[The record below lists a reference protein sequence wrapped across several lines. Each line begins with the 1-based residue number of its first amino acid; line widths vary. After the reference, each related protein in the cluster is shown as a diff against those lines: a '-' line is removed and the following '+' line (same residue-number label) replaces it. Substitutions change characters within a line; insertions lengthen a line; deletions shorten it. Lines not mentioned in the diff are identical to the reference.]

1 MKKLYKYILR
11 SFIGTFFF
19 TFFIA
24 VFILLMQFLWTYLDD
39 LVGKG
44 LGFDVLGKLIFYTS
58 ITFVPMAMPLAILL
72 SSLMCF
78 GNLGEYYE
86 LVAMKA
92 SGISVWKIMR
102 PLLVFSVIMSITAFI
117 FSNNVLPVATLK
129 SKTLLRDV
137 RKQKMSF
144 DIPEGM
150 FYKGIDGYTIRVGK
164 KNPDGNTLY
173 EVLLY
178 DHTEHKGN
186 VKVTTADSAT
196 IALAPS
202 QKEIVFTLY
211 DGFNYNEVVND
222 NHYRQK
228 RPFEKMKFQKLY
240 VSFDISDFDL
250 TQSDENALK
259 GHQSMLNISQLRV
272 AIDSLEVS
280 NEERE
285 VSYKIS
291 FVNRFQHFSSR
302 NVNSS
307 DKSRYS
313 DDDTISVFRWPLLD
327 NFSQKE
333 QKSIINSACSST
345 RNMSDNIELNIN
357 DFTRQE
363 TNLRKH
369 EQVLHEKFSLS
380 IACLLF
386 FFIGAPLG
394 AIIRKGGLGLPIV
407 ISVVFFVIY
416 YIITITSQRIAIAGD
431 IPVFLGV
438 WLSSIIILP
447 IGIFLTTKA
456 TTDSSILD
464 GESWKKTINN
474 IFKFKRNNKNITP

>member
-1 MKKLYKYILR
+1 MKKLYIYILR
-11 SFIGTFFF
+11 SFIGTFIF
-19 TFFIA
+19 TFFVAI
-24 VFILLMQFLWTYLDD
+24 FILLMQFLWTYLDD

-102 PLLVFSVIMSITAFI
+102 PLLIFSIIMSLTAFI

-150 FYKGIDGYTIRVGK
+150 FYKGIDGYTIRVNK
-164 KNPDGNTLY
+164 KGADGTSLY
-173 EVLLY
+173 DVMIY
-178 DHTEHKGN
+178 DHTEHQGN
-186 VKVTTADSAT
+186 IKVTTADSAT
-196 IALAPS
+196 IALSPS

-211 DGFNYNEVVND
+211 DGYNYNEVVDD

-228 RPFEKMKFQKLY
+228 RPFEKMKFAKQY
-240 VSFDISDFDL
+240 VTFDISDFDL
-250 TQSDENALK
+250 TQTDENALK
-259 GHQSMLNISQLRV
+259 GHQSMLNISQLNV
-272 AIDSLEVS
+272 AIDSLKRDT
-280 NEERE
+280 EERQQ
-285 VSYKIS
+285 SYNIS

-302 NVNSS
+302 DVEN
-307 DKSRYS
+307 KAKGKYR
-313 DDDTISVFRWPLLD
+313 DDDTISVFRWPLID
-327 NFSQKE
+327 NFVEKE
-333 QKSIINSACSST
+333 QRSIINSACSST
-345 RNMSDNIELNIN
+345 RNISDNIDLNIT
-357 DFTRQE
+357 DFKRQD

-369 EQVLHEKFSLS
+369 QQVLHEKFSLS

-407 ISVVFFVIY
+407 ISVIFFVIY

-438 WLSSIIILP
+438 WLSSIILLP

-474 IFKFKRNNKNITP
+474 IFKRNKKDTTL

>member
-1 MKKLYKYILR
+1 MK
-11 SFIGTFFF
+11 SFIGTFIF

-44 LGFDVLGKLIFYTS
+44 LGFDVLGKLIFYTA

-78 GNLGEYYE
+78 GNLGEFYE

-102 PLLVFSVIMSITAFI
+102 PLLIFSIAMSITAFV

-150 FYKGIDGYTIRVGK
+150 FYKGIDGYTIRAGK
-164 KNPDGNTLY
+164 KGADGSTLY
-173 EVLLY
+173 DMMIY
-178 DHTEHKGN
+178 DHTAYKGN
-186 VKVTTADSAT
+186 VKVTIADSAT

-202 QKEIVFTLY
+202 QKEVVFTLY
-211 DGFNYNEVVND
+211 HGYNYNEVID
-222 NHYRQK
+222 DKEYKAR
-228 RPFEKMKFQKLY
+228 RPFEKMKFDKQY
-240 VSFDISDFDL
+240 VSFDISDFDM
-250 TQSDENALK
+250 TQSDGSALK
-259 GHQSMLNISQLRV
+259 GHQSMLNISQLVV
-272 AIDSLEVS
+272 AIDSLEQSSV
-280 NEERE
+280 ERHI
-285 VSYKIS
+285 SYKNS
-291 FVNRFQHFSSR
+291 FKNRLQHLSSKDITSSTR
-302 NVNSS
+302 NKKV
-307 DKSRYS
+307 DI
-313 DDDTISVFRWPLLD
+313 DTITVFKWPLLD
-327 NFSQKE
+327 NFGENEK
-333 QKSIINSACSST
+333 KSIINMSISAT
-345 RNMSDNIELNIN
+345 KNQIDNIDLNIR
-357 DFTRQE
+357 DFERQE
-363 TNLRKH
+363 TNIRKH
-369 EQVLHEKFSLS
+369 QQVMHEKFSLS

-416 YIITITSQRIAIAGD
+416 YIITITSQRIAVAGD
-431 IPVFLGV
+431 MPIFLGV

-447 IGIFLTTKA
+447 IGIFLTIKA
-456 TTDSSILD
+456 TTDSALLD
-464 GESWKKTINN
+464 RDSWRKTFRK
-474 IFKFKRNNKNITP
+474 IFRKDK

>member
-1 MKKLYKYILR
+1 MK
-11 SFIGTFFF
+11 SFIGTFIF

-44 LGFDVLGKLIFYTS
+44 LGFDVLGKLIFYTA

-78 GNLGEYYE
+78 GNLGEFYE

-102 PLLVFSVIMSITAFI
+102 PLLIFSIAMSITAFV

-150 FYKGIDGYTIRVGK
+150 FYKGIDGYTIRAEK
-164 KNPDGNTLY
+164 KGADGSTLY
-173 EVLLY
+173 DMMIY
-178 DHTEHKGN
+178 DHTAYKGN
-186 VKVTTADSAT
+186 VKVTIADSAT

-202 QKEIVFTLY
+202 QKEVVFTLY
-211 DGFNYNEVVND
+211 HGYNYNEVID
-222 NHYRQK
+222 DKEYKAR
-228 RPFEKMKFQKLY
+228 RPFEKMKFDKQY
-240 VSFDISDFDL
+240 ISFDISDFDM
-250 TQSDENALK
+250 TQSDGSALK
-259 GHQSMLNISQLRV
+259 GHQSMLNISQLIV
-272 AIDSLEVS
+272 AIDSLEQSSV
-280 NEERE
+280 ERHI
-285 VSYKIS
+285 SYKNSFKNRLQHLSSKDIIS
-291 FVNRFQHFSSR
+291 STR
-302 NVNSS
+302 NKKV
-307 DKSRYS
+307 DI
-313 DDDTISVFRWPLLD
+313 DTITVFKWPLLD
-327 NFSQKE
+327 NFGENEK
-333 QKSIINSACSST
+333 KSIINMSISAT
-345 RNMSDNIELNIN
+345 KNQIDNIDLNIR
-357 DFTRQE
+357 DFERQE
-363 TNLRKH
+363 TNIRKH
-369 EQVLHEKFSLS
+369 QQVMHEKFSLS

-416 YIITITSQRIAIAGD
+416 YIITITSQRIAVAGD
-431 IPVFLGV
+431 MPIFLGV

-447 IGIFLTTKA
+447 IGIFLTIKA
-456 TTDSSILD
+456 TTDSALLD
-464 GESWKKTINN
+464 RDSWKKTFRK
-474 IFKFKRNNKNITP
+474 IFRKDK

>member
-11 SFIGTFFF
+11 SFIGTFIF
-19 TFFIA
+19 TFFVA
-24 VFILLMQFLWTYLDD
+24 VFILLMQFLWCYLDD

-44 LGFDVLGKLIFYTS
+44 LGFDVLGKLMFYTAV
-58 ITFVPMAMPLAILL
+58 TFVPMALPLAILL

-92 SGISVWKIMR
+92 SGISTWKVMR
-102 PLLVFSVIMSITAFI
+102 PLLIFSIIISLVAFI

-150 FYKGIDGYTIRVGK
+150 FYKGIDGYSIRAGK
-164 KNPDGNTLY
+164 KGADGNTLY
-173 EVLLY
+173 DVMIY
-178 DHTEHKGN
+178 DHTEYKGN

-196 IALAPS
+196 MALAPS
-202 QKEIVFTLY
+202 QTEIVFTLY
-211 DGFNYNEVVND
+211 NGSNYSEVHTD
-222 NHYRQK
+222 KEYRNK
-228 RPFEKMKFQKLY
+228 RPFETMAFEKQY
-240 VSFDISDFDL
+240 VSFDISDFNM
-250 TQSDENALK
+250 QESDESSMK
-259 GHQSMLNISQLRV
+259 GHQSMLNISQLVV
-272 AIDSLEVS
+272 AIDSLENNVD
-280 NEERE
+280 ERHN
-285 VSYKIS
+285 S
-291 FVNRFQHFSSR
+291 FKNSFKNRLQHFSSKDEVKDNKKGKR
-302 NVNSS
+302 PEL
-307 DKSRYS
+307 
-313 DDDTISVFRWPLLD
+313 DTITVYKWPFLE
-327 NFSQKE
+327 NFGKQE
-333 QKSIINSACSST
+333 QTSIV
-345 RNMSDNIELNIN
+345 NMAITATKNQMDNIDLNAR
-357 DFTRQE
+357 DFERQE
-363 TNLRKH
+363 TNIRKH
-369 EQVLHEKFSLS
+369 QQVLHEKFSLS

-447 IGIFLTTKA
+447 IGIFLTVKA
-456 TTDSSILD
+456 TTDSSLLD
-464 GESWKKTINN
+464 GDSWKKTLNK
-474 IFKFKRNNKNITP
+474 IFRKK

>member
-1 MKKLYKYILR
+1 MKKLYRYILR
-11 SFIGTFFF
+11 SFIGTFIF
-19 TFFIA
+19 TFFVA

-44 LGFDVLGKLIFYTS
+44 LGFDVLGKLMFYTAT
-58 ITFVPMAMPLAILL
+58 TFVPMAMPLAILL

-102 PLLVFSVIMSITAFI
+102 PLLVFSILMSITAFI

-150 FYKGIDGYTIRVGK
+150 FYKGVDGYSIRAGK
-164 KNPDGNTLY
+164 KGKDGSTLY
-173 EVLLY
+173 EVLIY
-178 DHTEHKGN
+178 DHTEYKGN
-186 VKVTTADSAT
+186 VKVSSADSAT

-211 DGFNYNEVVND
+211 SGYNYNEVID
-222 NHYRQK
+222 DKEYKTR
-228 RPFEKMKFQKLY
+228 RPFEKMKFEKQY
-240 VSFDISDFDL
+240 ISFDISDFDL
-250 TQSDENALK
+250 TESDGSSLK
-259 GHQSMLNISQLRV
+259 GHQSMLNLNQLIV
-272 AIDSLEVS
+272 AIDSLES
-280 NEERE
+280 NVEERIF
-285 VSYKIS
+285 SYKNS
-291 FVNRFQHFSSR
+291 FKNRLQHLSSKDLVNKSSNLR
-302 NVNSS
+302 
-307 DKSRYS
+307 KMEM
-313 DDDTISVFRWPLLD
+313 DTISVFKWPLLD
-327 NFSQKE
+327 NFSKNE
-333 QKSIINSACSST
+333 QNSIINMAISAT
-345 RNMSDNIELNIN
+345 KNQIDNIDLNIR
-357 DFTRQE
+357 DFERQE
-363 TNLRKH
+363 ANIRKH
-369 EQVLHEKFSLS
+369 QQVLHEKFSLS
-380 IACLLF
+380 IACILF

-394 AIIRKGGLGLPIV
+394 AIIRKGGLGFPIV

-416 YIITITSQRIAIAGD
+416 YIITITSQRIAVAGD

-447 IGIFLTTKA
+447 IGVFLTIKA
-456 TTDSSILD
+456 TTDSALLD
-464 GESWKKTINN
+464 RESWKKT
-474 IFKFKRNNKNITP
+474 FKKILRKN

>member
-1 MKKLYKYILR
+1 MKKLYKYILK
-11 SFIGTFFF
+11 SFIGTFIF
-19 TFFIA
+19 TFFVA

-44 LGFDVLGKLIFYTS
+44 LGFDVLGKLMFYTA

-78 GNLGEYYE
+78 GNLGEFYE

-102 PLLVFSVIMSITAFI
+102 PLLIFSIVMSITAFV

-150 FYKGIDGYTIRVGK
+150 FYKGIDGYTIRAGK
-164 KNPDGNTLY
+164 KGADGSTLY
-173 EVLLY
+173 DMMIY
-178 DHTEHKGN
+178 DHTAYKGN
-186 VKVTTADSAT
+186 VKVTIADSAT

-202 QKEIVFTLY
+202 QKEVVFTLY
-211 DGFNYNEVVND
+211 DGYNYNEVTD
-222 NHYRQK
+222 DKEYRSK
-228 RPFEKMKFQKLY
+228 RPFETMKFDKQY
-240 VSFDISDFDL
+240 ISFDISDFDM
-250 TQSDENALK
+250 TESDGSAFK
-259 GHQSMLNISQLRV
+259 GHQSMMNINQLIV
-272 AIDSLEVS
+272 AIDSLEL
-280 NEERE
+280 NTEDRHE
-285 VSYKIS
+285 SYKKS
-291 FVNRFQHFSSR
+291 FKNRLQHLSSKDIVSK
-302 NVNSS
+302 NHN
-307 DKSRYS
+307 KAEL
-313 DDDTISVFRWPLLD
+313 DTISVFKWPLLD
-327 NFSQKE
+327 NFSEKE
-333 QKSIINSACSST
+333 QSSIVNMARSAVK
-345 RNMSDNIELNIN
+345 NQVDNIELNIK
-357 DFTRQE
+357 DFERQG
-363 TNLRKH
+363 TNIRKH
-369 EQVLHEKFSLS
+369 QQVLHEKFSLS

-416 YIITITSQRIAIAGD
+416 YVITITSQRIAIAGD
-431 IPVFLGV
+431 IHIFLGV

-447 IGIFLTTKA
+447 IGIFLTIKA
-456 TTDSSILD
+456 TTDSALLD
-464 GESWKKTINN
+464 GESWKKTFRKI
-474 IFKFKRNNKNITP
+474 FKRNK

>member
-11 SFIGTFFF
+11 SFIGTFIF

-44 LGFDVLGKLIFYTS
+44 LGFDVLGKLMFYTS
-58 ITFVPMAMPLAILL
+58 ITFVPMAMPLAMLL

-78 GNLGEYYE
+78 GNLGEFYE

-102 PLLVFSVIMSITAFI
+102 PLLIFAIIMSITAFI

-129 SKTLLRDV
+129 SKTLLSDV

-150 FYKGIDGYTIRVGK
+150 FYKGIDGYTIRAEK
-164 KNPDGNTLY
+164 KGIDGSTLY
-173 EVLLY
+173 DVLIY
-178 DHTEHKGN
+178 DHTEYKGN
-186 VKVTTADSAT
+186 VKVTSADSAT

-211 DGFNYNEVVND
+211 NGYNYNEVTD
-222 NHYRQK
+222 DKEYRTR
-228 RPFEKMKFQKLY
+228 RPFEKMKFAKQY
-240 VSFDISDFDL
+240 ISFDISDFDL
-250 TQSDENALK
+250 TQSDGSSFK
-259 GHQSMLNISQLRV
+259 GHQSMLNISQLVV
-272 AIDSLEVS
+272 AIDSLE
-280 NEERE
+280 NNATERRT
-285 VSYKIS
+285 SYKNS
-291 FVNRFQHFSSR
+291 FRHRLQHLSSKDVI
-302 NVNSS
+302 NKNTKHKNT
-307 DKSRYS
+307 DI
-313 DDDTISVFRWPLLD
+313 DTITVFKWPLLE
-327 NFSQKE
+327 NFTQKE
-333 QKSIINSACSST
+333 QKSIV
-345 RNMSDNIELNIN
+345 NMSITAVNNQIDNIELNLN
-357 DFTRQE
+357 DFERQE
-363 TNLRKH
+363 TNIRKH
-369 EQVLHEKFSLS
+369 QQVLHEKFSLS

-447 IGIFLTTKA
+447 IGIFLTIKA
-456 TTDSSILD
+456 TTDSALLD
-464 GESWKKTINN
+464 GESWKKTFRKF
-474 IFKFKRNNKNITP
+474 FKKNK

>member
-11 SFIGTFFF
+11 SFIGTFIF
-19 TFFIA
+19 TFFVA
-24 VFILLMQFLWTYLDD
+24 VFILLMQFLWCYLDD

-44 LGFDVLGKLIFYTS
+44 LGFDVLGKLMFYTAV
-58 ITFVPMAMPLAILL
+58 TFVPMALPLAILL

-102 PLLVFSVIMSITAFI
+102 PLLIFSIIMSFIAFI

-150 FYKGIDGYTIRVGK
+150 FYKGIDGYSIRAGK
-164 KNPDGNTLY
+164 KGDDGNTLY
-173 EVLLY
+173 DLMIY
-178 DHTEHKGN
+178 DHTAYKGN
-186 VKVTTADSAT
+186 IKVTTADSAT
-196 IALAPS
+196 MALAPS

-211 DGFNYNEVVND
+211 SGSNYNEVTD
-222 NHYRQK
+222 DKEYKSK
-228 RPFEKMKFQKLY
+228 RPFETMAFEKQFI
-240 VSFDISDFDL
+240 SFDISDFDL
-250 TQSDENALK
+250 TQSDESSMK
-259 GHQSMLNISQLRV
+259 GHQSMLNMNQLIV
-272 AIDSLEVS
+272 ALDSLECNVV
-280 NEERE
+280 ERHD
-285 VSYKIS
+285 S
-291 FVNRFQHFSSR
+291 FKKSFKTRLQHFSSKNENISTKGKR
-302 NVNSS
+302 AHL
-307 DKSRYS
+307 
-313 DDDTISVFRWPLLD
+313 DTITVFKWPLLD
-327 NFSQKE
+327 NFSKKE
-333 QKSIINSACSST
+333 QESIV
-345 RNMSDNIELNIN
+345 NMAITATKNQIDNIDLNIK
-357 DFTRQE
+357 DFERQE
-363 TNLRKH
+363 MNIRKH
-369 EQVLHEKFSLS
+369 QQVLHEKFSLS

-407 ISVVFFVIY
+407 ISVIFFVIY

-447 IGIFLTTKA
+447 IGIFLTVKA
-456 TTDSSILD
+456 TTDSSLLD
-464 GESWKKTINN
+464 GESWKKTFNK
-474 IFKFKRNNKNITP
+474 IFKKK

>member
-1 MKKLYKYILR
+1 MK
-11 SFIGTFFF
+11 SFIGTFIF

-44 LGFDVLGKLIFYTS
+44 LGFDVLGKLIFYTA
-58 ITFVPMAMPLAILL
+58 ITFVPMAMPLAIFL

-78 GNLGEYYE
+78 GNLGEFYE

-102 PLLVFSVIMSITAFI
+102 PLLIFSIAMSITAFV

-150 FYKGIDGYTIRVGK
+150 FYKGIDGYTIRAGK
-164 KNPDGNTLY
+164 KGADGSTLY
-173 EVLLY
+173 DMMIY
-178 DHTEHKGN
+178 DHTAYKGN
-186 VKVTTADSAT
+186 VKVTIADSAT

-202 QKEIVFTLY
+202 QKEVVFTLY
-211 DGFNYNEVVND
+211 HGYNYNEVID
-222 NHYRQK
+222 DKEYKAR
-228 RPFEKMKFQKLY
+228 RPFEKMKFDKQY
-240 VSFDISDFDL
+240 VSFDISDFDM
-250 TQSDENALK
+250 TQSDGSALK
-259 GHQSMLNISQLRV
+259 GHQSMLNISQLVV
-272 AIDSLEVS
+272 AIDSLEQSSV
-280 NEERE
+280 ERHI
-285 VSYKIS
+285 SYKNSFKNRLQHLSSKDIIS
-291 FVNRFQHFSSR
+291 NTR
-302 NVNSS
+302 NKKV
-307 DKSRYS
+307 DI
-313 DDDTISVFRWPLLD
+313 DTITVFKWPLLD
-327 NFSQKE
+327 NFGENEK
-333 QKSIINSACSST
+333 KSIINMSISAT
-345 RNMSDNIELNIN
+345 KNQIDNIDLNIR
-357 DFTRQE
+357 DFERQE
-363 TNLRKH
+363 TNIRKH
-369 EQVLHEKFSLS
+369 QQVMHEKFSLS

-416 YIITITSQRIAIAGD
+416 YIITITSQRIAVAGD
-431 IPVFLGV
+431 MPIFLGV

-447 IGIFLTTKA
+447 IGIFLTIKA
-456 TTDSSILD
+456 TTDSALLD
-464 GESWKKTINN
+464 RDSWKKTFRK
-474 IFKFKRNNKNITP
+474 IFRKDK

>member
-11 SFIGTFFF
+11 SFIGTFIF
-19 TFFIA
+19 TFFVA
-24 VFILLMQFLWTYLDD
+24 LFILLMQFLWCYLDD

-44 LGFDVLGKLIFYTS
+44 LGFEILGKLMFYTS
-58 ITFVPMAMPLAILL
+58 VTFVPMALPLAILL

-102 PLLVFSVIMSITAFI
+102 PLFIFSITMSLIAFI

-150 FYKGIDGYTIRVGK
+150 FYKGIDGYSIRAGK
-164 KNPDGNTLY
+164 KGDDGNTLY
-173 EVLLY
+173 DVMIY
-178 DHTEHKGN
+178 DHTEYKGN
-186 VKVTTADSAT
+186 IKVTTADSAT
-196 IALAPS
+196 IALTPS

-211 DGFNYNEVVND
+211 NGSNYNEVHD
-222 NHYRQK
+222 DKEYKSK
-228 RPFEKMKFQKLY
+228 RPFETMAFDKQF

-250 TQSDENALK
+250 TQTDENTMK
-259 GHQSMLNISQLRV
+259 GHQSMLNISQLFV
-272 AIDSLEVS
+272 ALDSLELQAA
-280 NEERE
+280 ERHD
-285 VSYKIS
+285 SYKKSFNNRLQHLSSKDESIS
-291 FVNRFQHFSSR
+291 TKGKRAHL
-302 NVNSS
+302 
-307 DKSRYS
+307 
-313 DDDTISVFRWPLLD
+313 DTISVFKWPLLE
-327 NFSQKE
+327 NFSKKE
-333 QKSIINSACSST
+333 QQSIVNMSITAT
-345 RNMSDNIELNIN
+345 RNQIDNIDLNIK
-357 DFTRQE
+357 DFERQQV
-363 TNLRKH
+363 NIRKH
-369 EQVLHEKFSLS
+369 QQVMHEKFSLS

-407 ISVVFFVIY
+407 ISVIFFVIY
-416 YIITITSQRIAIAGD
+416 YIITITSQRVAIAGD

-447 IGIFLTTKA
+447 IGIFLTVKA
-456 TTDSSILD
+456 TTDSNLLD
-464 GESWKKTINN
+464 GESWKKTLNK
-474 IFKFKRNNKNITP
+474 IFKRK

>member
-11 SFIGTFFF
+11 SFIGTFIF
-19 TFFIA
+19 TFFVA
-24 VFILLMQFLWTYLDD
+24 VFILLMQFLWCYLDD

-44 LGFDVLGKLIFYTS
+44 LGFEVLGKLMFYTA
-58 ITFVPMAMPLAILL
+58 ITFVPMALPLAILL

-92 SGISVWKIMR
+92 SEISVWRIMR
-102 PLLVFSVIMSITAFI
+102 PLLIFSIIMSITAFI

-150 FYKGIDGYTIRVGK
+150 FYKGIDKYTIRAGK
-164 KNPDGNTLY
+164 KGADGNTLY
-173 EVLLY
+173 DVMIY
-178 DHTEHKGN
+178 DHTEYKGN
-186 VKVTTADSAT
+186 IKVTTADSAT

-211 DGFNYNEVVND
+211 NGSNYNEVVD
-222 NHYRQK
+222 DKEYKSK
-228 RPFEKMKFQKLY
+228 RPFEIMSFEKQF
-240 VSFDISDFDL
+240 VSFDISDFNM
-250 TQSDENALK
+250 TESDGSSMK
-259 GHQSMLNISQLRV
+259 GHQSMLNINQLVV
-272 AIDSLEVS
+272 AIDSLETNS
-280 NEERE
+280 NERHN
-285 VSYKIS
+285 S
-291 FVNRFQHFSSR
+291 FKNSFKNRLQHLSSKDE
-302 NVNSS
+302 VNS
-307 DKSRYS
+307 KNQTKGKNAEL
-313 DDDTISVFRWPLLD
+313 DTITVFKWPLLE
-327 NFSQKE
+327 NFGKKE
-333 QKSIINSACSST
+333 KESIINMSITAT
-345 RNMSDNIELNIN
+345 RNQIDNIELNIR
-357 DFTRQE
+357 DFERQE
-363 TNLRKH
+363 TNIRKH
-369 EQVLHEKFSLS
+369 QQVLHEKFSLS
-380 IACLLF
+380 IACILF

-407 ISVVFFVIY
+407 ISVIFFVIY

-447 IGIFLTTKA
+447 IGIFLTVKA
-456 TTDSSILD
+456 TTDSSLLD
-464 GESWKKTINN
+464 GESWKKTINK
-474 IFKFKRNNKNITP
+474 IFKRK

>member
-1 MKKLYKYILR
+1 MKKLYKYILK
-11 SFIGTFFF
+11 SFIGTFIF
-19 TFFIA
+19 TFFVA

-44 LGFDVLGKLIFYTS
+44 LGFDVLGKLMFYTA

-78 GNLGEYYE
+78 GNLGEFYE

-102 PLLVFSVIMSITAFI
+102 PLLIFSIVMSITAFV

-150 FYKGIDGYTIRVGK
+150 FYKGIDGYTIRAGK
-164 KNPDGNTLY
+164 KGADGSTLY
-173 EVLLY
+173 DMMIY
-178 DHTEHKGN
+178 DHTAYKGN
-186 VKVTTADSAT
+186 VKVTIADSAT

-202 QKEIVFTLY
+202 QKEVVFTLY
-211 DGFNYNEVVND
+211 DGYNYNEVTD
-222 NHYRQK
+222 DKEYRSK
-228 RPFEKMKFQKLY
+228 RPFETMKFDKQY
-240 VSFDISDFDL
+240 ISFDISDFDM
-250 TQSDENALK
+250 TESDGSAFK
-259 GHQSMLNISQLRV
+259 GHQSMMNINQLIV
-272 AIDSLEVS
+272 AIDSLEL
-280 NEERE
+280 NTEDRHE
-285 VSYKIS
+285 SYKKS
-291 FVNRFQHFSSR
+291 FKNRLQHLSSKDIVSK
-302 NVNSS
+302 NHN
-307 DKSRYS
+307 KAEL
-313 DDDTISVFRWPLLD
+313 DTISVFKWPLLD
-327 NFSQKE
+327 NFSEKE
-333 QKSIINSACSST
+333 QSSIVNMARSAVK
-345 RNMSDNIELNIN
+345 NQVDNIEMNIK
-357 DFTRQE
+357 DFERQG
-363 TNLRKH
+363 TNIRKH
-369 EQVLHEKFSLS
+369 QQVLHEKFSLS

-416 YIITITSQRIAIAGD
+416 YVITITSQRIAIAGD
-431 IPVFLGV
+431 IHIFLGV

-447 IGIFLTTKA
+447 IGIFLTIKA
-456 TTDSSILD
+456 TTDSALLD
-464 GESWKKTINN
+464 GESWKKTFRKI
-474 IFKFKRNNKNITP
+474 FKRNK

>member
-1 MKKLYKYILR
+1 MKKLYNYILR
-11 SFIGTFFF
+11 TFIGTFIF
-19 TFFIA
+19 TFFVAI
-24 VFILLMQFLWTYLDD
+24 FILLMQFLWTYLDD

-44 LGFDVLGKLIFYTS
+44 LGFEVLSKLMFYTS

-92 SGISVWKIMR
+92 SGISVWRIMR
-102 PLLVFSVIMSITAFI
+102 PLLVFSIVMSLTAFV
-117 FSNNVLPVATLK
+117 FSNYVLPVATLK

-144 DIPEGM
+144 DIPEGV
-150 FYKGIDGYTIRVGK
+150 FYKGIDGYSIRVSK
-164 KNPDGNTLY
+164 KGGDDDNTLY
-173 EVLLY
+173 GVMIY

-211 DGFNYNEVVND
+211 DGYNYNEVID
-222 NHYRQK
+222 DKQYRQK
-228 RPFEKMKFQKLY
+228 RPFEKMKFQKQY

-250 TQSDENALK
+250 TQSDESALK
-259 GHQSMLNISQLRV
+259 GHQSMLNISQLHV
-272 AIDSLEVS
+272 TIDSLEKTH
-280 NEERE
+280 EERKA
-285 VSYKIS
+285 SYKIS
-291 FVNRFQHFSSR
+291 FINRMQHFSTR
-302 NVNSS
+302 DVINTQY
-307 DKSRYS
+307 KSKYS
-313 DDDTISVFRWPLLD
+313 DADTITVFRWPLLD
-327 NFSQKE
+327 NFGEKE
-333 QKSIINSACSST
+333 QKAIINSACSST
-345 RNMSDNIELNIN
+345 RNISDNIELNIN
-357 DFTRQE
+357 DFKRE
-363 TNLRKH
+363 DTNLRKH

-438 WLSSIIILP
+438 WLSSIILLP
-447 IGIFLTTKA
+447 AGIFLTIKA

-464 GESWKKTINN
+464 GESWKKVINN
-474 IFKFKRNNKNITP
+474 IFKRNKKV

>member
-1 MKKLYKYILR
+1 MKKLYRYILG
-11 SFIGTFFF
+11 SFIGTFIF

-44 LGFDVLGKLIFYTS
+44 LGFDVLGKLMFYTA

-78 GNLGEYYE
+78 GNLGEFYE

-92 SGISVWKIMR
+92 SGISVWRIMR
-102 PLLVFSVIMSITAFI
+102 PLLIFSIAMSIIAFI

-150 FYKGIDGYTIRVGK
+150 FYKGIDGYTIRAGK
-164 KNPDGNTLY
+164 KGTDGSTLY
-173 EVLLY
+173 DMMIY
-178 DHTEHKGN
+178 DHTAYKGN
-186 VKVTTADSAT
+186 VKVTIADSAT
-196 IALAPS
+196 IALSPS
-202 QKEIVFTLY
+202 QKEVVFTLY
-211 DGFNYNEVVND
+211 NGHNYNEVID
-222 NHYRQK
+222 DKEYKLR
-228 RPFEKMKFQKLY
+228 RPFETMKFDKQY

-250 TQSDENALK
+250 TQSDGSALK
-259 GHQSMLNISQLRV
+259 GHQSMLNINQLFT
-272 AIDSLEVS
+272 AIDSLENNS
-280 NEERE
+280 LERHT
-285 VSYKIS
+285 SYKNS
-291 FVNRFQHFSSR
+291 FKTKLQHLSSKNVINNSTSR
-302 NVNSS
+302 NTSI
-307 DKSRYS
+307 
-313 DDDTISVFRWPLLD
+313 DTITVFKWPLLD

-333 QKSIINSACSST
+333 QASIVNMAKTAI
-345 RNMSDNIELNIN
+345 RNQLDNIDLNIK
-357 DFTRQE
+357 DFERQE
-363 TNLRKH
+363 VNIRKH
-369 EQVLHEKFSLS
+369 QQVLHEKFSLS

-431 IPVFLGV
+431 MPIFLGV

-447 IGIFLTTKA
+447 IGVFLTIKA
-456 TTDSSILD
+456 TTDSALLD
-464 GESWKKTINN
+464 GESWKKTFRK
-474 IFKFKRNNKNITP
+474 IFNRNK

>member
-1 MKKLYKYILR
+1 
-11 SFIGTFFF
+11 
-19 TFFIA
+19 
-24 VFILLMQFLWTYLDD
+24 MQFLWTYLDD

-44 LGFDVLGKLIFYTS
+44 LGFDVLGKLMFYTA

-78 GNLGEYYE
+78 GNLGEFYE

-92 SGISVWKIMR
+92 SGISVWRIMR
-102 PLLVFSVIMSITAFI
+102 PLLIFSIIMSFTAFV

-150 FYKGIDGYTIRVGK
+150 FYKGIDGYTIRAGK
-164 KNPDGNTLY
+164 KGADGSTLY
-173 EVLLY
+173 DMMIY
-178 DHTEHKGN
+178 DHTAYKGN
-186 VKVTTADSAT
+186 VKVTIADSAT

-211 DGFNYNEVVND
+211 SGHNYNEVID
-222 NHYRQK
+222 DKEYKTR
-228 RPFEKMKFQKLY
+228 RPFETMKFDKQY
-240 VSFDISDFDL
+240 ISFDISDFDL
-250 TQSDENALK
+250 TQSDGRALK
-259 GHQSMLNISQLRV
+259 GHQSMLNINQLV
-272 AIDSLEVS
+272 TAIDSLEHCS
-280 NEERE
+280 RDRQT
-285 VSYKIS
+285 SYKNS
-291 FVNRFQHFSSR
+291 FKNRLQHLSSKDIINNTQNKR
-302 NVNSS
+302 V
-307 DKSRYS
+307 DI
-313 DDDTISVFRWPLLD
+313 DTLTVFKWPLLE

-333 QKSIINSACSST
+333 QKSIINMAIT
-345 RNMSDNIELNIN
+345 ATKNQIDNTELNIK
-357 DFTRQE
+357 DFERQE
-363 TNLRKH
+363 INIRKH
-369 EQVLHEKFSLS
+369 KQVMHEKFSLS

-431 IPVFLGV
+431 MPIFLGV

-447 IGIFLTTKA
+447 IGIFLTIKA
-456 TTDSSILD
+456 TTDSALLD
-464 GESWKKTINN
+464 RESWGKVLRK
-474 IFKFKRNNKNITP
+474 IFRNK

>member
-1 MKKLYKYILR
+1 MK
-11 SFIGTFFF
+11 SFIGTFIF

-44 LGFDVLGKLIFYTS
+44 LGFDVLGKLIFYTA

-78 GNLGEYYE
+78 GNLGEFYE

-102 PLLVFSVIMSITAFI
+102 PLLIFSIAMSITAFV

-150 FYKGIDGYTIRVGK
+150 FYKGIDGYTIRAGK
-164 KNPDGNTLY
+164 KGADGSTLY
-173 EVLLY
+173 DMMIY
-178 DHTEHKGN
+178 DHTAYKGN
-186 VKVTTADSAT
+186 VKVTIADSAT
-196 IALAPS
+196 IALAPN
-202 QKEIVFTLY
+202 QKEVVFTLY
-211 DGFNYNEVVND
+211 HGYNYNEVID
-222 NHYRQK
+222 DKEYKAR
-228 RPFEKMKFQKLY
+228 RPFEKMKFDKQY
-240 VSFDISDFDL
+240 VSFDISDFDM
-250 TQSDENALK
+250 TQSDGSALK
-259 GHQSMLNISQLRV
+259 GHQSMLNINQLV
-272 AIDSLEVS
+272 IAIDSLEQSSV
-280 NEERE
+280 ERHI
-285 VSYKIS
+285 SYKNSFKNRLQHLSSKDIIS
-291 FVNRFQHFSSR
+291 NTR
-302 NVNSS
+302 NKKV
-307 DKSRYS
+307 DI
-313 DDDTISVFRWPLLD
+313 DTITVFKWPLLD
-327 NFSQKE
+327 NFGENEK
-333 QKSIINSACSST
+333 KSIINMSISAT
-345 RNMSDNIELNIN
+345 KNQIDNIDLNIR
-357 DFTRQE
+357 DFERQE
-363 TNLRKH
+363 TNIRKH
-369 EQVLHEKFSLS
+369 QQVMHEKFSLS

-416 YIITITSQRIAIAGD
+416 YIITITSQRIAVAGD
-431 IPVFLGV
+431 MPIFLGV

-447 IGIFLTTKA
+447 IGIFLTIKA
-456 TTDSSILD
+456 TTDSALLD
-464 GESWKKTINN
+464 RDSWKKTFRK
-474 IFKFKRNNKNITP
+474 IFRKDK

>member
-1 MKKLYKYILR
+1 MKKLYKYILG
-11 SFIGTFFF
+11 SFIGTFVF

-44 LGFDVLGKLIFYTS
+44 LGFDVLGKLMFYTA

-78 GNLGEYYE
+78 GNLGEFYE

-92 SGISVWKIMR
+92 SGISVWRIMR
-102 PLLVFSVIMSITAFI
+102 PLLIFSIIMSFTAFV

-150 FYKGIDGYTIRVGK
+150 FYKGIDGYTIRAGK
-164 KNPDGNTLY
+164 KGADGSTLY
-173 EVLLY
+173 DMMIY
-178 DHTEHKGN
+178 DHTAYKGN
-186 VKVTTADSAT
+186 VKVTISDSAT
-196 IALAPS
+196 IALSPS
-202 QKEIVFTLY
+202 QKEVVFTLY
-211 DGFNYNEVVND
+211 DGYNYNEVID
-222 NHYRQK
+222 DKEYKAR
-228 RPFEKMKFQKLY
+228 RPFETMKFEKQY
-240 VSFDISDFDL
+240 ISFDISDFDL
-250 TQSDENALK
+250 TQSDGSALK
-259 GHQSMLNISQLRV
+259 GHQSMLNISQLFT
-272 AIDSLEVS
+272 AIDSLE
-280 NEERE
+280 NNTIERQT
-285 VSYKIS
+285 SYKNS
-291 FVNRFQHFSSR
+291 F
-302 NVNSS
+302 
-307 DKSRYS
+307 KSRLQHLS
-313 DDDTISVFRWPLLD
+313 SKDITNSTKKNAELDTITVFKWPLMD
-327 NFSQKE
+327 NFSEKE
-333 QKSIINSACSST
+333 QASIINMAKT
-345 RNMSDNIELNIN
+345 TIKNQIDNIDLNIK
-357 DFTRQE
+357 DFERQDS
-363 TNLRKH
+363 NIRKH
-369 EQVLHEKFSLS
+369 QQVLHEKFSLS

-447 IGIFLTTKA
+447 IGIFLTIKA
-456 TTDSSILD
+456 TTDSALLD
-464 GESWKKTINN
+464 GESWKKTFRKI
-474 IFKFKRNNKNITP
+474 FKRNKQN